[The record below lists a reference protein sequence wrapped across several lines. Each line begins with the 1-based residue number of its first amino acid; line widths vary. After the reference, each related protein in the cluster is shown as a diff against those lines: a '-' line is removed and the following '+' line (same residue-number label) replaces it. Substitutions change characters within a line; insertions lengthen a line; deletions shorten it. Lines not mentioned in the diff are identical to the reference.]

1 MSTPADTPASTP
13 AAPPRVVVMGVSGC
27 GKSTVGSMLAQRL
40 GVTFVDADG
49 LHPEDNIATMA
60 AGIPLT
66 DDDRWPWLARVG
78 DVLAAPEGAVV
89 ACSALRFAYR
99 EVLRDHAPG
108 AVVVHLDGTR
118 DQLAAR
124 MAARLDHFMPPSL
137 LDTQL
142 ATLEPLRA
150 DEAGVVLG
158 IASPPDRIVTE
169 AVAWLA
175 SVGRGGELE
184 PAARVAA
191 AG

>member
-1 MSTPADTPASTP
+1 
-13 AAPPRVVVMGVSGC
+13 MGVSGS

-40 GVTFVDADG
+40 GVPFVDADG
-49 LHPEDNIATMA
+49 LHPAGNIAKMA

-78 DVLAAPEGAVV
+78 EVLAAPEGVVV
-89 ACSALRFAYR
+89 ACSALRFDYR
-99 EVLRDHAPG
+99 AVLRHHAPD

-142 ATLEPLRA
+142 ATLEVLRA
-150 DEAGVVLG
+150 DEAGVVLD
-158 IASPPDRIVTE
+158 IASPPDRIVADAAAWLE
-169 AVAWLA
+169 SAGRSIELAPGARAVA
-175 SVGRGGELE
+175 
-184 PAARVAA
+184 AR
-191 AG
+191 